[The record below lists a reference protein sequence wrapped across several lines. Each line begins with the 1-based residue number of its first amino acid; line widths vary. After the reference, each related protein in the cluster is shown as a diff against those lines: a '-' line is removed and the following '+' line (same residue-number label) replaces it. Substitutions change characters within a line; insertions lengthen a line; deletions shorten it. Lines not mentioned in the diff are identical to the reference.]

1 MSRGSDPADNK
12 IAMRNISILLL
23 SALVVLSGC
32 SSVTL
37 DTKTSFAL
45 ADAAIVPTDS
55 EYSSAS
61 RLIALMPDSP
71 RGHNALAVYYIKRN
85 RETGDFSFNTK
96 ASDAVEKAL
105 SLDASDISARKLRAA
120 LHLGFHRFDDA
131 LNEAGQ
137 LRKEFPND
145 PFVLGVLSDANV
157 EMGKYTE
164 ALEATQAMVD
174 SRPDSSSYARVA
186 QLRSLHG
193 DSAGAIKMMTLA
205 AKTADPADKTLQS
218 WCLVQLGDEHWKV
231 GKYVEAEKIY
241 DEALAIN
248 PGYFLALVSMGRV
261 RASTGDFE
269 AVEKYLNEAQSFVP
283 NTNAIHLLADI
294 YSLNGKSEC
303 ANAEYAKF
311 DKIQTDLGDG
321 ADHKKLILSK
331 ANRGMTE
338 EALEMALA
346 EYAAEKNIHSAELVA
361 WALYKAGRASE
372 ATPYIQEA
380 MRLNTIDARVA
391 FHGGMIARANGNNRE
406 AKRLLDKA
414 LSQNPGFD
422 LLEAEEARRAL
433 VELSKK

>member
-1 MSRGSDPADNK
+1 
-12 IAMRNISILLL
+12 MRSSSILLAVL
-23 SALVVLSGC
+23 AFALSLLGSSCTTSVTGGEVASAPLSSLATETDPELRSALM
-32 SSVTL
+32 
-37 DTKTSFAL
+37 
-45 ADAAIVPTDS
+45 
-55 EYSSAS
+55 
-61 RLIALMPDSP
+61 LIEKAPDSKMAY
-71 RGHNALAVYYIKRN
+71 NNLAVLYIKRA
-85 RETGDFSFNTK
+85 RHTGDFGLYSK
-96 ASDAVEKAL
+96 AEAAVEKAL
-105 SLDASDISARKLRAA
+105 QVDPADGPARKLQVS
-120 LHLGFHRFDDA
+120 LFLTNHRF
-131 LNEAGQ
+131 NEALEQ
-137 LRKEFPND
+137 STALDREFPND
-145 PFVLGVLSDANV
+145 AFIKGVLTDAHMELGN
-157 EMGKYTE
+157 YPE
-164 ALEATQAMVD
+164 AVAAAQEMVD
-174 SRPDSSSYARVA
+174 LRPNSLSYSRVA

-241 DEALAIN
+241 DEALATN
-248 PGYFLALVSMGRV
+248 PGYFLALVSKGRV

-269 AVEKYLNEAQSFVP
+269 AAEKVLNEAQSLVP
-283 NTNAIHLLADI
+283 NANAIHLLADI
-294 YSLNGKSEC
+294 YSLNGQSER

-311 DKIQTDLGDG
+311 DEIQTDLGDG

-361 WALYKAGRASE
+361 WALYKAGRAGE
-372 ATPYIQEA
+372 ATSYIQEA

-406 AKRLLDKA
+406 AKRLLSKA

-422 LLEAEEARRAL
+422 LHEAAEARRAL
-433 VELSKK
+433 VDMSTK